1 MFLEYFQDSPRLG
14 PMDLH
19 LLSVVGTK
27 MPIHEC
33 RNSQLQLVGAC
44 SEASGQNLNKTDS
57 DSEIWPISESMLRTL
72 AIK

>member
-1 MFLEYFQDSPRLG
+1 
-14 PMDLH
+14 MDLQ

-27 MPIHEC
+27 MPIHES
-33 RNSQLQLVGAC
+33 RSAQMQLIGA
-44 SEASGQNLNKTDS
+44 SNEAGGQNVNKTDS